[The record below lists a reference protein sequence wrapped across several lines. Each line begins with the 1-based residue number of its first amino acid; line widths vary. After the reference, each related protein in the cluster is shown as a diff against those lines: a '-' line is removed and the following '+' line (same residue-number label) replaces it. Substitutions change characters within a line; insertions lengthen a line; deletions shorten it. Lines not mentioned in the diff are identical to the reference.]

1 MVSMVKIA
9 LKDGSKIEVEQGT
22 TILDVAKKISEG
34 LARVATCGEV
44 NGEIKDLRYE
54 IQEDSNLVIHTFNE
68 EDLDG
73 KKAYWHTTSHIMAQA
88 VQRLFP
94 NVKFAIGPSI
104 NDGFYY
110 DFDVEKPFTDEDKA
124 KIEEEMKK
132 IILDVI
138 KNYDKKNVI
147 QDYPDGTFAE
157 FSRNYGNDCGITVCG
172 QYDEEDRFHVEYYY
186 PFFHGTGVTTQEAV
200 TVEKHVDRNA
210 FSGACDDLRIGITLI
225 FYLQN
230 TAEYMKESGK
240 EKIDNYP
247 LILSGLAGEGKILLP
262 VLKDKEA
269 VKVEQESA
277 KNRSSM
283 IAAARNGDEE
293 AMENLTMEEM
303 DTYSMISTRIV
314 NEDILSIVDSYF
326 MPYGI
331 QCDQYSI
338 LGEILE
344 VHTVN
349 NIVTDEELVQMT
361 IESNNM
367 QFDVCINR
375 KDLLGDPQVGR
386 RFKGTIWLQGQLQF

>member
-1 MVSMVKIA
+1 MHSF
-9 LKDGSKIEVEQGT
+9 LK
-22 TILDVAKKISEG
+22 
-34 LARVATCGEV
+34 
-44 NGEIKDLRYE
+44 
-54 IQEDSNLVIHTFNE
+54 
-68 EDLDG
+68 
-73 KKAYWHTTSHIMAQA
+73 
-88 VQRLFP
+88 
-94 NVKFAIGPSI
+94 AIGFSQI
-104 NDGFYY
+104 S
-110 DFDVEKPFTDEDKA
+110 KR
-124 KIEEEMKK
+124 EEMKK

-138 KNYDKKNVI
+138 KNYDTKNVI

-186 PFFHGTGVTTQEAV
+186 PFFRGTGVTTQEAV
-200 TVEKHVDRNA
+200 TVEKHVDKNA

-230 TAEYMKESGK
+230 AAEYMKESGK
-240 EKIDNYP
+240 EKIDNHP

-331 QCDQYSI
+331 ESDQYSI
-338 LGEILE
+338 LGEIVDYRME
-344 VHTVN
+344 N
-349 NIVTDEELVQMT
+349 NKMT
-361 IESNNM
+361 GDKICLLTLDCNDLIY
-367 QFDVCINR
+367 DVCINE
-375 KDLLGDPQVGR
+375 KDLLGEPAIGR
-386 RFKGTIWLQGQLQF
+386 RFKGVIWMQGKVNY